1 MNTSATS
8 AAPRAEHDALDA
20 SPRVPT
26 TYLPTNVLLPLLPSY
41 YLLPPVAEDAVS
53 IFTFKSAVRRRP
65 PSLRRTPRAFRAGG
79 TLVVRVA
86 MSATRLQIGIIRL
99 VYQPIS
105 EHSLAMRG
113 HSLVVKF
120 MEFSTVFSIFNAWRR
135 QILPPVP

>member
-26 TYLPTNVLLPLLPSY
+26 TYYLPTCSSHFIFLLPTS
-41 YLLPPVAEDAVS
+41 S
-53 IFTFKSAVRRRP
+53 GGGGRRQHLHLQISGKTAAA
-65 PSLRRTPRAFRAGG
+65 SLRRTPRAFRAGG

-105 EHSLAMRG
+105 EHSLVMRG

-120 MEFSTVFSIFNAWRR
+120 MEFSTEFSIFNAWRR